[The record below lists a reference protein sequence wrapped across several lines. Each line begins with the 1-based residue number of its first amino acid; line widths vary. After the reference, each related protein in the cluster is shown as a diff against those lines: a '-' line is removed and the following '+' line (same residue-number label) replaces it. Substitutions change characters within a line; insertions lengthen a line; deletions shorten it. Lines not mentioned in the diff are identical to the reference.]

1 MHINRFPLFN
11 LFFQKFTIS
20 SRSTNWH
27 WPFAL
32 IKRYFKSWMI
42 QHAMTIFKRFIFY
55 SNYLVLSEKDCM
67 GLLCNVWNRSW
78 KTPIWGKDWSS
89 RVLDFMKYKLNM
101 SKYVD
106 SKIEKLLNFFSEQH
120 DDIPLQIHSGN
131 VVCIEKRS

>member
-1 MHINRFPLFN
+1 
-11 LFFQKFTIS
+11 
-20 SRSTNWH
+20 
-27 WPFAL
+27 
-32 IKRYFKSWMI
+32 MI

-78 KTPIWGKDWSS
+78 KTPIWGKSWSS

-106 SKIEKLLNFFSEQH
+106 SKIEKLLNFFRNNMMIFHCKYTLEMWYVLKKEVKAMELYNYWVIIKKNLSSWILPPQNKV
-120 DDIPLQIHSGN
+120 PS
-131 VVCIEKRS
+131 

>member
-1 MHINRFPLFN
+1 
-11 LFFQKFTIS
+11 
-20 SRSTNWH
+20 
-27 WPFAL
+27 
-32 IKRYFKSWMI
+32 MI

-78 KTPIWGKDWSS
+78 KTPIWGKSWSS

-106 SKIEKLLNFFSEQH
+106 SKIEKLLIFFFRNNMMIFHCKYTLEMWYVLKKEVKAMELYNYWVIIKNILSSWILPPQNKV
-120 DDIPLQIHSGN
+120 PS
-131 VVCIEKRS
+131 